1 MAKNLY
7 VTATEP
13 YSGKSTICLGL
24 LELFKDHGDKI
35 GYLKPIGQR
44 FRPEETQDEDIEL
57 IRRVFNLESDA
68 KLMSPVPIEEARDY
82 IARGRQEELMERIL
96 EAYRAIAGGADI
108 VLIEGTDYQGTMAA
122 FEFDINAQISK
133 TLDAPVILVA
143 RGKDQTPEEILSK
156 CAASKESFNEQ
167 SCDVLGI
174 VINNAEEEAI
184 PSIKSALQDWLKA
197 EKLTLFGIL
206 PRNKILGMPR
216 IGEIAAKIG
225 AQCIFGQEYLDNLAG
240 EPGIAAML
248 IGNALRHTKEGHLII
263 TPGDR
268 DDIIL
273 GMMIS
278 RVSSTYPNIS
288 GIIITGGLEPSDT
301 VKKLIGGLSGFHI
314 PILAAEEP
322 TYEVALKVRDMPV
335 SLFSTDRQKLELVNF
350 LVREHF
356 DYRRL
361 FEMIQLKKRRKL
373 TPVVFLHDIMEQ
385 ARAAHRRIVLP
396 EGNEPRTL
404 KATERILERGTAEL
418 VLLGNP
424 DEIRHQAA
432 VEGADISK
440 AEIINPLESEHLQ
453 DFVDTYVELRRHKNV
468 TEPMARDI
476 IVDPIYFGT
485 MMVHKG
491 MADGLVSGA
500 LHTTAH
506 TIRPSFQI
514 IKTKPGISIVSSVFL
529 MCLPERVLV
538 YGDCA
543 VNPDPTSAELAD
555 IAISS
560 AETASS
566 LGIDPIIAMLSY
578 STGASAEGPMV
589 AKVAEATRIAKEKRP
604 DLLIEGPLQYDAAIS
619 LETGKAKMPG
629 SKVAGRATIFIFPDL
644 NAGNT
649 AYKAVQRS
657 AKVVAVGPVLQG
669 LRKPVNDLSRGC
681 LVEDIVYTIAITALQ
696 AAQDGKT
703 SAVRK
708 AASDGA
714 RVG

>member
-7 VTATEP
+7 ITATESD
-13 YSGKSTICLGL
+13 SGKSTICLGL
-24 LELFKDHGDKI
+24 LELFRDRGDKI
-35 GYLKPIGQR
+35 SYLKPIGQR
-44 FRPEETQDEDIEL
+44 FRSEKKEDEDIEL
-57 IRRVFNLESDA
+57 IRRVFNLDFDPKFMNPFS
-68 KLMSPVPIEEARDY
+68 IEEAQDL

-96 EAYRAIAGGADI
+96 EAYRKVAQNRDI
-108 VLIEGTDYQGTMAA
+108 VLIEGTDYQGMMAA

-143 RGKDQTPEEILSK
+143 SGKSETPEEILTK
-156 CAASKESFNEQ
+156 CAASKESFDEQ
-167 SCDVLGI
+167 ACDVLGV
-174 VINNAEEEAI
+174 VINRAEEEAV
-184 PSIKSALQDWLKA
+184 PSIRETLGDWAKA

-206 PRNKILGMPR
+206 PLDRTLGMPR

-225 AQCIFGQEYLDNLAG
+225 AHCIFGREYLGNLVA

-248 IGNALRHTKEGHLII
+248 IGNALPHLKEGQLVI

-288 GIIITGGLEPSDT
+288 GIILTGGLEPSDS
-301 VKKLIGGLSGFHI
+301 VKKLIGGLSGFRI

-335 SLFSTDRQKLELVNF
+335 SLFSSDTEKRELVNF
-350 LVREHF
+350 IVQEHF
-356 DYRRL
+356 DYKRL
-361 FEMIQLKKRRKL
+361 FEIIRMKKRAML

-385 ARAAHRRIVLP
+385 AKAAHKRIVLP

-404 KATERILERGTAEL
+404 KAAERILERGTAEL

-424 DEIRHQAA
+424 DEIRHQAS
-432 VEGADISK
+432 VVGADIAK
-440 AEIINPLESEHLQ
+440 AQIVNPAESDLLP
-453 DFVDTYVELRRHKNV
+453 DFVSTYVELRKHKNV
-468 TEPMARDI
+468 NEPMARDI
-476 IVDPIYFGT
+476 IADPIYFGT

-491 MADGLVSGA
+491 QADGLVSGA
-500 LHTTAH
+500 VHTTAH
-506 TIRPSFQI
+506 TIRPAFQI

-543 VNPDPTSAELAD
+543 VNPDPTSEQLAD
-555 IAISS
+555 IAVSS
-560 AETASS
+560 AETAGS
-566 LGIDPIIAMLSY
+566 LGIEPIIAMLSY

-589 AKVAEATRIAKEKRP
+589 AKVADATRLAKEKRP

-619 LETGKAKMPG
+619 PETGKAKMPG

-657 AKVVAVGPVLQG
+657 AKVVAVGPILQG

-681 LVEDIVYTIAITALQ
+681 LVEDIIYTIAITALQ
-696 AAQDGKT
+696 AQQDSGAKPAPK
-703 SAVRK
+703 AVP
-708 AASDGA
+708 AAA
-714 RVG
+714 AAN

>member
-44 FRPEETQDEDIEL
+44 FRPEATQDEDIEL
-57 IRRVFNLESDA
+57 IRRVFGIESDA
-68 KLMSPVPIEEARDY
+68 KLMNPVAIEEARDY

-96 EAYRAIAGGADI
+96 EAYRAIAGGVDT

-143 RGKDQTPEEILSK
+143 RGKEETPEEILSK
-156 CAASKESFNEQ
+156 CAASKESFDDQ
-167 SCDVLGI
+167 GCDVLGI

-184 PSIKSALQDWLKA
+184 PNIKSALQDWLTA

-225 AQCIFGQEYLDNLAG
+225 AKCIFGQEYLDNLAG
-240 EPGIAAML
+240 EPGIAAMF
-248 IGNALRHTKEGHLII
+248 IGNALRHTKEGHLVI

-385 ARAAHRRIVLP
+385 AHRP
-396 EGNEPRTL
+396 
-404 KATERILERGTAEL
+404 
-418 VLLGNP
+418 
-424 DEIRHQAA
+424 
-432 VEGADISK
+432 
-440 AEIINPLESEHLQ
+440 
-453 DFVDTYVELRRHKNV
+453 
-468 TEPMARDI
+468 
-476 IVDPIYFGT
+476 
-485 MMVHKG
+485 
-491 MADGLVSGA
+491 
-500 LHTTAH
+500 
-506 TIRPSFQI
+506 
-514 IKTKPGISIVSSVFL
+514 
-529 MCLPERVLV
+529 
-538 YGDCA
+538 
-543 VNPDPTSAELAD
+543 
-555 IAISS
+555 
-560 AETASS
+560 
-566 LGIDPIIAMLSY
+566 
-578 STGASAEGPMV
+578 
-589 AKVAEATRIAKEKRP
+589 
-604 DLLIEGPLQYDAAIS
+604 
-619 LETGKAKMPG
+619 
-629 SKVAGRATIFIFPDL
+629 AGR
-644 NAGNT
+644 
-649 AYKAVQRS
+649 
-657 AKVVAVGPVLQG
+657 
-669 LRKPVNDLSRGC
+669 
-681 LVEDIVYTIAITALQ
+681 E
-696 AAQDGKT
+696 
-703 SAVRK
+703 
-708 AASDGA
+708 
-714 RVG
+714 

>member
-1 MAKNLY
+1 
-7 VTATEP
+7 V
-13 YSGKSTICLGL
+13 
-24 LELFKDHGDKI
+24 
-35 GYLKPIGQR
+35 
-44 FRPEETQDEDIEL
+44 
-57 IRRVFNLESDA
+57 
-68 KLMSPVPIEEARDY
+68 
-82 IARGRQEELMERIL
+82 
-96 EAYRAIAGGADI
+96 
-108 VLIEGTDYQGTMAA
+108 
-122 FEFDINAQISK
+122 
-133 TLDAPVILVA
+133 
-143 RGKDQTPEEILSK
+143 
-156 CAASKESFNEQ
+156 
-167 SCDVLGI
+167 
-174 VINNAEEEAI
+174 
-184 PSIKSALQDWLKA
+184 
-197 EKLTLFGIL
+197 
-206 PRNKILGMPR
+206 
-216 IGEIAAKIG
+216 
-225 AQCIFGQEYLDNLAG
+225 
-240 EPGIAAML
+240 
-248 IGNALRHTKEGHLII
+248 
-263 TPGDR
+263 
-268 DDIIL
+268 
-273 GMMIS
+273 
-278 RVSSTYPNIS
+278 
-288 GIIITGGLEPSDT
+288 
-301 VKKLIGGLSGFHI
+301 
-314 PILAAEEP
+314 
-322 TYEVALKVRDMPV
+322 
-335 SLFSTDRQKLELVNF
+335 
-350 LVREHF
+350 
-356 DYRRL
+356 
-361 FEMIQLKKRRKL
+361 
-373 TPVVFLHDIMEQ
+373 
-385 ARAAHRRIVLP
+385 
-396 EGNEPRTL
+396 
-404 KATERILERGTAEL
+404 
-418 VLLGNP
+418 
-424 DEIRHQAA
+424 AA
-432 VEGADISK
+432 VEGTDISK

-485 MMVHKG
+485 MMVYKG

-500 LHTTAH
+500 QHTTAH

-566 LGIDPIIAMLSY
+566 LGIEPIIAMLSY

-657 AKVVAVGPVLQG
+657 AKVVAVGPILQG

-681 LVEDIVYTIAITALQ
+681 LVEDIIYTIAITALQ

-703 SAVRK
+703 SAVSK
-708 AASDGA
+708 VVSGGA